1 MRDMNSIILEGNL
14 TRDPEYRETPKGT
27 PVCMF
32 SVASNRYYKVDDE
45 PRQEVSFFN
54 VETWARVAESCN
66 EYLKK
71 GRGVRVVGR
80 LKQDRWVNQEGKN
93 CDRIKIVAE
102 HVDFKPMFKKTQDAG
117 TEAADAESSD
127 DRQAEIAAEAPGD
140 EETGVA
146 SDELAAER
154 GKGKNKKKDEDLLE
168 AV

>member
-117 TEAADAESSD
+117 TEAADAD
-127 DRQAEIAAEAPGD
+127 CGDVAAESPDSEEEGTNVD
-140 EETGVA
+140 EVTAARGEGTEE
-146 SDELAAER
+146 SKDDE
-154 GKGKNKKKDEDLLE
+154 LLE

>member
-80 LKQDRWVNQEGKN
+80 LKQDRWVNQEGQN

-102 HVDFKPMFKKTQDAG
+102 HVDFKPLFKKTQDTG
-117 TEAADAESSD
+117 TEAADAESANEN
-127 DRQAEIAAEAPGD
+127 QAEVAAESPDTAEAAKD
-140 EETGVA
+140 A
-146 SDELAAER
+146 DELAAAR
-154 GKGKNKKKDEDLLE
+154 GKGKRRSKDDDLLE

>member
-54 VETWARVAESCN
+54 VETWAKVAESCN

-102 HVDFKPMFKKTQDAG
+102 HVDFKPMFKKTQDADAA
-117 TEAADAESSD
+117 EAADGESVDVAAESPDS
-127 DRQAEIAAEAPGD
+127 AEEG
-140 EETGVA
+140 TKF
-146 SDELAAER
+146 DELTAAR
-154 GKGKNKKKDEDLLE
+154 GEGTEESKDDELLE